1 MSQNQ
6 PQIQLHRAHSSPHKR
21 DSGQECSLRRSWA
34 SVFHDATDDAVT
46 SNLCGS
52 LRISVPNPSI
62 PYSARSAFDE
72 GEALEDWLPQF
83 DAGAGPNDE
92 RYEDLLEPLKAVGL
106 RRVKDIT
113 LFTPKE
119 IVEYTNC
126 SIAMAKRVLDRAN
139 ASMRSRR

>member
-1 MSQNQ
+1 MMPPMMPSPRTFAGAYGYPYQT
-6 PQIQLHRAHSSPHKR
+6 PPSPTRPAQL
-21 DSGQECSLRRSWA
+21 
-34 SVFHDATDDAVT
+34 
-46 SNLCGS
+46 
-52 LRISVPNPSI
+52 
-62 PYSARSAFDE
+62 FDE